1 MEKERAL
8 LIRSFDE
15 PLLPEEEKQL
25 QDALNR
31 SETLRNEKK
40 ELEEIRNMMS
50 DYSPVFSNDFSTAVL
65 NKIETVADNDNLYH
79 LFKRFAL
86 GGIAVIIFLLISVYF
101 TDGNISAD
109 SLLGLSG
116 LSTDN
121 ILLALTS
128 F

>member
-1 MEKERAL
+1 MEKDRAL
-8 LIRSFDE
+8 LIQSFDE
-15 PLLPEEEKQL
+15 PLLPEEKKQL
-25 QDALNR
+25 RNALSR
-31 SETLRNEKK
+31 SETLRKEKK

-50 DYSPVFSNDFSTAVL
+50 DYSPAFSNDFSTTVL

-86 GGIAVIIFLLISVYF
+86 GGIAAIIFLLISVYF

-109 SLLGLSG
+109 SLLGLSD

>member
-1 MEKERAL
+1 MEKDRAL
-8 LIRSFDE
+8 LIQSFDE

-25 QDALNR
+25 QNALSR
-31 SETLRNEKK
+31 SETLRKEKK

-50 DYSPVFSNDFSTAVL
+50 DYSPAFSNDFSSTVL

-86 GGIAVIIFLLISVYF
+86 GGIAAIIFLLISVYF

-109 SLLGLSG
+109 SLLGLSD

>member
-1 MEKERAL
+1 MKKDRAL
-8 LIRSFDE
+8 LIQSFDE

-25 QDALNR
+25 RNALIR
-31 SETLRNEKK
+31 SETLRKEKK

-50 DYSPVFSNDFSTAVL
+50 DYSPAFSNDFSTTVL

-86 GGIAVIIFLLISVYF
+86 GGIAAIIFLLISVYF

-109 SLLGLSG
+109 SLLGLSD

>member
-1 MEKERAL
+1 MEKDRAL
-8 LIRSFDE
+8 LIQSFDE

-25 QDALNR
+25 QNALSR
-31 SETLRNEKK
+31 SETLRKEKK

-50 DYSPVFSNDFSTAVL
+50 DYSPAFSNDFSTTVL

-86 GGIAVIIFLLISVYF
+86 GGIAAIIFLLISVYF

-109 SLLGLSG
+109 SLLGLSD